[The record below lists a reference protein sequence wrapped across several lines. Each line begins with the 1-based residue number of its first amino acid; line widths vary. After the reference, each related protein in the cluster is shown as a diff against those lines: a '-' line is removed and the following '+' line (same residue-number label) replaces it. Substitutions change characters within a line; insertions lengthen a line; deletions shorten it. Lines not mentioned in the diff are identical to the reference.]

1 MTPSA
6 SDNVIV
12 DRSKDRQILDFR
24 PLGFRDAVVLGRYS
38 YASAHGRLEDHAH
51 DNMLEICFLESGKKK
66 YTVEG
71 KAYDLVGGDLFVTLP
86 DETHGTGETPEEKG
100 TLFWLLL
107 SVPQPRQRYLGFSA
121 AEGRRLFQQFSSL
134 PERQFRAASSIK
146 KTLRDIFS
154 AFEDDN
160 TLRLVNLQNL
170 LLRFLLDVLDSSR
183 QSRPTASEEIC
194 KVQQFIAANTDKM
207 LSLRQLA
214 EIADLSQSRLKTRFK
229 AEVGIPPAD
238 YIMREKVEKAKHLLQ
253 TTRQNITQIAMGLG
267 FSSTQY
273 FAVTFKRYTGK
284 TPSAYRGG

>member
-1 MTPSA
+1 MPTK
-6 SDNVIV
+6 SDSVIV
-12 DRSKDRQILDFR
+12 DRSKDRRILDFR

-38 YASAHGRLEDHAH
+38 YASAHDRLEDHNH
-51 DNMLEICFLESGKKK
+51 GKMLEICFLESGKQK

-71 KAYDLVGGDLFVTLP
+71 KSYDLVGGDLFVTLP

-107 SVPQPRQRYLGFSA
+107 SVPQARHRYLGLTA
-121 AEGRRLFQQFSSL
+121 VEGRQLFEQFSKL

-146 KTLRDIFS
+146 KTLYNIFS
-154 AFEDDN
+154 AFDDDN
-160 TLRLVNLQNL
+160 PLRSINLKNL

-183 QSRPTASEEIC
+183 QSRPAASSTIRD
-194 KVQQFIAANTDKM
+194 VQQYIAANSNKM

-214 EIADLSQSRLKTRFK
+214 DVANLSQSRLKARFK

-238 YIMREKVEKAKHLLQ
+238 YIMRHKVEKAKHLLR
-253 TTRQNITQIAMGLG
+253 TSRQNITQIAMGLG

-284 TPSAYRGG
+284 TPSEYRES